1 MMLWQK
7 LLEKRKEL
15 RMERFEEVVYE
26 PEFEG
31 EYENFTITDA
41 KTADWAIDR
50 IADERKRTKF
60 FIECAKEEIEKLQNQ
75 IKDAEAKCENATNF
89 LSSKLGEFLE
99 REDVPK
105 KETKTQLSVTLP
117 AGKIIKKL
125 PKIEYTM
132 SDGGSVTKSKDL
144 ADFVTE
150 VKAINPD
157 LVKTKEEVDWA
168 NFKKT
173 LTTDGEGG
181 VIVKDSGEYIE
192 SLIATETLP
201 SIEIKTE

>member
-1 MMLWQK
+1 MEQF
-7 LLEKRKEL
+7 
-15 RMERFEEVVYE
+15 ERFNEDYM
-26 PEFEG
+26 PNLADDSASNFE
-31 EYENFTITDA
+31 ISDA
-41 KTADWAIDR
+41 KTADWAIQA
-50 IADERKRTKF
+50 IADERRRTRF

-75 IKDAEAKCENATNF
+75 IKDAEAKCERATDF

-105 KETKTQLSVTLP
+105 KKTKTQLSVTLP

-125 PKIEYTM
+125 PKIEFTM
-132 SDGGSVTKSKDL
+132 SNGDSVTKSKDVTE
-144 ADFVTE
+144 FVTE
-150 VKAINPD
+150 VREINPN
-157 LVKTKEEVDWA
+157 LIKTKEEVDWA
-168 NFKKT
+168 NLKKT

-181 VIVKDSGEYIE
+181 VILKDSGEYIE

>member
-1 MMLWQK
+1 
-7 LLEKRKEL
+7 
-15 RMERFEEVVYE
+15 MERFNKDYE
-26 PEFEG
+26 PELTEYIDG
-31 EYENFTITDA
+31 EEEYQDFTIADA
-41 KTADWAIDR
+41 KMADWAIDK
-50 IADERKRTKF
+50 IADERKRTRF

-75 IKDAEAKCENATNF
+75 IKDAEAKCDRATSF

-132 SDGGSVTKSKDL
+132 SDGGSVTKSKDF

-157 LVKTKEEVDWA
+157 FVKTKEEVDWA

-181 VIVKDSGEYIE
+181 VIVKESGEYID
-192 SLIATETLP
+192 SLVATETLP